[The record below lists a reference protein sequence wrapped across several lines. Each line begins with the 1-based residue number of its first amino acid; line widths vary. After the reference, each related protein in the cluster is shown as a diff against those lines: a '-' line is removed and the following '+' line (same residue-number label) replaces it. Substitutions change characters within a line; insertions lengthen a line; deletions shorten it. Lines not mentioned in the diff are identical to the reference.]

1 MQNCTASKRVIQLFL
16 SFFFLLSVSL
26 LPLNEAQAFLSTAAK
41 VAWGPLSKK
50 IAVLSSVEIKRLSQM
65 IKGPGDVTKVKT
77 LIGGMKLP
85 SEAIEDAFARIAIH
99 RGNIPREEAEA
110 MFKNLHGVKGF
121 GSTISKTIGVNPAG
135 TRGHLNEL
143 RIANKAAEHGFKV
156 EGIGIKYS
164 DGIKKSPTDLDIL
177 ISKNG
182 KIFPI
187 EAKDYDDLAFHNL
200 SNTMRPDMDSLVAY
214 KKMAP
219 SPEKT
224 HPIFTITNRP
234 SDPNVLRM
242 IEKDAEKRGI
252 ELIFGSPE
260 QQIIQ
265 IQQLQKIL

>member
-1 MQNCTASKRVIQLFL
+1 MQNRTAGRRFIQLFL
-16 SFFFLLSVSL
+16 SFFLLLLVSL
-26 LPLNEAQAFLSTAAK
+26 LPLNEAQAFLGTAAK
-41 VAWGPLSKK
+41 AAWGPLSKK
-50 IAVLSSVEIKRLSQM
+50 AAVLSSVEIKRLSQM
-65 IKGPGDVTKVKT
+65 IKGPGDVTRVKAT
-77 LIGGMKLP
+77 IGGMKLP
-85 SEAIEDAFARIAIH
+85 PEAIEDAFARIAVH

-121 GSTISKTIGVNPAG
+121 GSTMSKIIGVNPAG
-135 TRGHLNEL
+135 TKGHLNEL
-143 RIANKAAEHGFKV
+143 RIANAAAERGYKV
-156 EGIGIKYS
+156 EGIGIKYA
-164 DGIKKSPTDLDIL
+164 DGIKKGDTDLDIL

-182 KIFPI
+182 KKFPI

-219 SPEKT
+219 TPGNM

-234 SDPNVLRM
+234 SDPNVLKM
-242 IEKDAEKRGI
+242 IQKDAERRGI

-260 QQIIQ
+260 EQIIQ